1 MVLFAGGSGSGNNQL
16 AFPYGLAQDPVTKTL
31 YIADFGNHRIMSYP
45 QGASTGSVVAGR
57 NISGYTATLLNSP
70 VGIHLDS
77 LTNSL
82 LIANFG
88 ASNIVRWVLG
98 ASAWTL
104 VAGDSSG
111 LPGNSSN
118 MLHVPAGVTQDPM
131 GNVYIADTG
140 NHRIQLLLVG
150 ESEARTILG
159 TTGVSGVSASLLNSA
174 YAVRL
179 DSQLN
184 LYVADTLNQRVQK
197 FLRY

>member
-1 MVLFAGGSGSGNNQL
+1 M
-16 AFPYGLAQDPVTKTL
+16 QDPATKTL
-31 YIADFGNHRIMSYP
+31 YIADYGNHRVMGYP
-45 QGASTGSVVAGR
+45 QGASTGSIVAGG
-57 NISGYTATLLNSP
+57 NVSGFTTTLLNNP

-82 LIANFG
+82 FIANFG
-88 ASNIVRWVLG
+88 ANNVVRWVLG
-98 ASAWTL
+98 ASDWTL
-104 VAGDSSG
+104 VVGDSGGS
-111 LPGNSSN
+111 LGNSSS
-118 MLHVPAGVTQDPM
+118 MLHTPAGVTQDHM

-150 ESEARTILG
+150 ESEARTIAG
-159 TTGVSGVSASLLNSA
+159 TTGISGGSDFQLNLP

-179 DSQLN
+179 DTQLN